1 MRLNAL
7 HNRTVVCFFTAF
19 FLLSVSQ
26 SEVFADNQD
35 SLPEVST
42 GELIHFDLPEGPATE
57 VFKKLGKTVNKPV
70 MYRADEVEGIH
81 LKPLKGDM
89 SLQDAM
95 RIIEKDTALKLSVD
109 QATGAILVTVFPK
122 ASAQQ
127 EGVSEPNPNKKTN
140 TETNKDM
147 KSVNKSIVKTIMT
160 CLTFG
165 LFVSQI
171 PLHSQ
176 QVKESQIIELE
187 TFIVTGTRLSN
198 RTVSDSIHPIDLVPV
213 EDLSISVSAELT
225 DVLVQNI
232 PSFNVQRAA
241 MNDGL
246 IFVRPARLRGLSP
259 DHTLVMVNGKR
270 FHRSALLGDNGAQ
283 GADLAQIA
291 TNAIGHVE
299 VLRDG
304 ASAQYGSDA
313 IAGAINI
320 LLNNEPGYH
329 GFTQVSQFFEGDG
342 QDIQF
347 GFSAGW
353 NINDKGFFGI
363 SAFRSDSEYTSRSRQ
378 RPDAIEYQ
386 EAHPEL
392 DIPNPVQNWGQP
404 DREVIQLSMN
414 SYYRVSVDLEMYA
427 FGTFGQGDGWS
438 DFNWRNPGSAMF
450 NETESFPGWSLRDVY
465 PTGFSPKFGQDD
477 EDYQFYAGIRDAIG
491 PFTWDLSAGRGRNEI
506 DYKMENTINAS
517 MGPDSPTTFNPGTL
531 IQAENTFNFDAT
543 YWWESGFSTNPI
555 NIAFGAEHRTETY
568 EIQAGDE
575 PSYKIGEGATVGL
588 PSSSNGFPGYSPEQA
603 GEWDQSSSAGYLDV
617 EWNPTSLWNIEL
629 AGRYED
635 YESFGSNADYK
646 VASRIEILESLA
658 LRGAVS
664 TGFRAPTPG
673 QIYSTRT
680 SQGLDSTTLEVYTAG
695 RLSPL
700 NPVSIQFGAKPLEPE
715 TSTNISG
722 GLVWN
727 IQEHSILAV
736 DYYQIEVSNRFGV
749 SSNYT
754 VTDEIKENLAAAG
767 VSGADSF
774 TSINFYT
781 NDYDTKTTG
790 IDITFS
796 QLFVFEDSQLHLS
809 VAFNHNKTEV
819 IEGSLTAN
827 PDAKR
832 VFEENLPKNAGNISL
847 KYTRGNA
854 QISTRMRYFGD
865 WTDYSGNSDGQIFQ
879 EFGSMCLFD
888 LTMSYQFE
896 NGLGIRLGAENLFNS
911 YPDEATRQAN
921 RGLIYPRTAPYS
933 TDGGRWFARLDYTF

>member
-1 MRLNAL
+1 MLM
-7 HNRTVVCFFTAF
+7 
-19 FLLSVSQ
+19 FLVSASLSKELTEGQAGQLAASP
-26 SEVFADNQD
+26 D
-35 SLPEVST
+35 
-42 GELIHFDLPEGPATE
+42 ELIDFDLPGGLAEE
-57 VFKKLGKTVNKPV
+57 VFKKFGETVNKPV
-70 MYRADEVEGIH
+70 IYRADEIDGVR
-81 LKPLKGDM
+81 LKPCKGTM

-95 RIIEKDTALKLSVD
+95 RNLAKGTTLKLSVD
-109 QATGAILVTVFPK
+109 QATGAILVTVSSK
-122 ASAQQ
+122 ASVQQ
-127 EGVSEPNPNKKTN
+127 DGVSEPELKEKTN
-140 TETNKDM
+140 TEPNKDM
-147 KSVNKSIVKTIMT
+147 KSGKNSFVKTIMT

-176 QVKESQIIELE
+176 QSKESPIIELDAY
-187 TFIVTGTRLSN
+187 IVTGTRLSN
-198 RTVSDSIHPIDLVPV
+198 RTVSDSIHPIDLVPI
-213 EDLSISVSAELT
+213 EDLATSVSPELT
-225 DVLVQNI
+225 DVLVQSI

-241 MNDGL
+241 MSDGL

-270 FHRSALLGDNGAQ
+270 FHRSALLGDRGAQ
-283 GADLAQIA
+283 GADLAQISV
-291 TNAIGHVE
+291 NAIGHVE

-320 LLNNEPGYH
+320 LLNNTPGYR
-329 GFTQVSQFFEGDG
+329 GFAQVSQFFEGDG
-342 QDIQF
+342 QDLQL

-353 NINDKGFFGI
+353 EIQNRGFFGI
-363 SAFRSDSEYTSRSRQ
+363 TAFRSDAEYTSRSRQ

-386 EAHPEL
+386 AAHPEL
-392 DIPNPVQNWGQP
+392 KIPNPVQDWGQP

-414 SYYRVSVDLEMYA
+414 SYYLIGESLELYA

-438 DFNWRNPGSAMF
+438 DFNWRYPGSAMF
-450 NETESFPGWSLRDVY
+450 DEHDIFPGWSLRELY

-506 DYKMENTINAS
+506 DYKMKNTINAS
-517 MGPDSPTTFNPGTL
+517 MGPDSPTTFKPGTL
-531 IQAENTFNFDAT
+531 IQVETTFNFDAS
-543 YWWESGFSTNPI
+543 YAWESGFSTTPI
-555 NIAFGAEHRTETY
+555 NIAFGAEHRSETY
-568 EIQAGDE
+568 EINAGDE
-575 PSYKIGEGATVGL
+575 PSYKIGEGATIGL

-603 GEWDQSSSAGYLDV
+603 GEWDQDSTAGYVDV
-617 EWNPTSLWNIEL
+617 EWNPTMIWNVEF

-635 YESFGSNADYK
+635 YESFGSNSDYK
-646 VASRIEILESLA
+646 VASRVEVSKSLA
-658 LRGAVS
+658 VRGAVS

-700 NPVSIQFGAKPLEPE
+700 NPVSKQFGAKPLEPE

-727 IQEHSILAV
+727 MDEHSILSV
-736 DYYQIEVSNRFGV
+736 DYYQVEVDNRFGV
-749 SSNYT
+749 SSSYT
-754 VTDEIKENLAAAG
+754 VTDEIKANLAAAG

-774 TSINFYT
+774 TSINFFT

-809 VAFNHNKTEV
+809 VAYNHNKTEV
-819 IEGSLTAN
+819 TAGSLTAD

-832 VFEENLPKNAGNISL
+832 VFEENLPQNAGNISL

-854 QISTRMRYFGD
+854 QISGRMRYFGD

-879 EFGSMCLFD
+879 DFGSMYLFD
-888 LTMSYQFE
+888 LTLSYQFE
-896 NGLGIRLGAENLFNS
+896 NGMGVRIGAENILNS

-933 TDGGRWFARLDYTF
+933 TDGGRWFARFDYAF